1 MKTQLR
7 ETGQGQFLLA
17 FGDVVA
23 VHEAPRGWRG
33 AVQTLLRFTAGG
45 EFNAKVGY
53 AQWLAWFSPLSPSY
67 VNGGAA

>member
-1 MKTQLR
+1 MKTQMR
-7 ETGQGQFLLA
+7 ETGEGQFLFA
-17 FGDVVA
+17 FGGEVA
-23 VHEAPRGWRG
+23 VHGEPRGWRG